1 MRMIA
6 KAVIV
11 VLSVASLSCA
21 HSTTAPAAAPVAKS
35 SEIRYGQEGL
45 QGVVWMKT
53 AVEYQASARQAY
65 TAAQRALDLALA
77 DPAWNAVSE
86 LTAVPSGERRPAIVL
101 DLDETCLDNSAYQA
115 LLTER
120 AEAHTEEAFDEYVRS
135 GQVAA
140 VPGAIEFLRYAESR
154 GVMIFY
160 VTNQRKNIE
169 EATRA
174 NLRRLGLPLSESEDT
189 LLTVGEMPD
198 WSSDKSSRRVF
209 VANKYRV
216 LLLFGDDFNDFV
228 SANGKS
234 LAERKALL
242 DRYAD
247 WFGTKWFILPNP
259 TYGSWERAA
268 LAGAGSSAEDRFKA
282 RMRAIQSTAG
292 H

>member
-45 QGVVWMKT
+45 QGVVWMQT

-65 TAAQRALDLALA
+65 AAAQRSLDLALA
-77 DPAWNAVSE
+77 DPAWSAVSE
-86 LTAVPSGERRPAIVL
+86 LTAVASGERRPAIIL

-115 LLTER
+115 RLTEL
-120 AEAHTEEAFDEYVRS
+120 AAAHTEEAFEEHIRS
-135 GQVAA
+135 GNITAI
-140 VPGAIEFLRYAESR
+140 PGTVEFLRYAESR
-154 GVMIFY
+154 GVAIFY

-169 EATRA
+169 EASRA
-174 NLRRLGLPLSESEDT
+174 NLRKLGLPLSESEDT
-189 LLTVGEMPD
+189 LLTLGEMPD
-198 WSSDKSSRRVF
+198 WVSDKSSRRAF
-209 VANKYRV
+209 VAQKYRV
-216 LLLFGDDFNDFV
+216 LLLVGDDFNDFV

-234 LAERKALL
+234 LAERKAIFE
-242 DRYAD
+242 RHAD
-247 WFGTKWFILPNP
+247 WFGTKWFIVPNP
-259 TYGSWERAA
+259 MYGSWERAA
-268 LAGAGSSAEDRFKA
+268 LAGSGSSAEDRFNA